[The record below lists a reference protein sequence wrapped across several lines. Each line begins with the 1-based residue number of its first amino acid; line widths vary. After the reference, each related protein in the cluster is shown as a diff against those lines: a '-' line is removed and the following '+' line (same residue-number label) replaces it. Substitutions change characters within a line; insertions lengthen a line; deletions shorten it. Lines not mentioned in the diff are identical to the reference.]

1 MSLVTNIVTADEE
14 EAEAIGLSD
23 RPMDEWTGVEVRDL
37 NAEKLATL
45 HCLLTGDDFEEALA
59 AYEPVFDALDADGAL
74 VVRFPD
80 NIAEKLA
87 ELEEEVLEEVG
98 AELAAT
104 EEFELDGWP
113 VEDVQAL
120 LVGLGDLARLAES
133 QGQVMFAWMSV
144 SYTHLTLPTN

>member
-1 MSLVTNIVTADEE
+1 MALVTNIVAADEE
-14 EAEAIGLSD
+14 EVEAVGMSD
-23 RPMDEWTGVEVRDL
+23 RPVDEWTGVEVRDL

-45 HCLLTGDDFEEALA
+45 HCLLSEDDFEEALA
-59 AYEPVFDALDADGAL
+59 AYEPVFDAVDMDGAM
-74 VVRFPD
+74 VVRIPD
-80 NIAEKLA
+80 DIAGKLA

-104 EEFELDGWP
+104 EEFEMDGWP

-133 QGQVMFAWMSV
+133 QGQVMLAWM
-144 SYTHLTLPTN
+144 YPLP